1 MLNSGDRL
9 RALFVIW
16 GAATAIVISMMI
28 FLGHA
33 EGWVTAVLGLAV
45 AFMTVL
51 ATFMVTR
58 ASSMV
63 ETKMDTGRMSGKAKR
78 SDTALIDRLLDSM
91 SDAEV
96 AALRRRLEEE
106 ADSVVGDD
114 GEMVSLDDLRAGRTP
129 GGRGSTR

>member
-16 GAATAIVISMMI
+16 GAATAIAISMLI
-28 FLGHA
+28 FLQHA
-33 EGWVTAVLGLAV
+33 EGWVTVVLGLAV
-45 AFMTVL
+45 AFMTLL

-58 ASSMV
+58 ASNTV
-63 ETKMDTGRMSGKAKR
+63 ETRIDTGRMSGKAKR

-106 ADSVVGDD
+106 ADAVIGDD
-114 GEMVSLDDLRAGRTP
+114 GEMVSLDDLREGRTP
-129 GGRGSTR
+129 GSRGSTR

>member
-1 MLNSGDRL
+1 LNSGDRL

-16 GAATAIVISMMI
+16 GAATMIAISLMI
-28 FLGHA
+28 FLGRA
-33 EGWVTAVLGLAV
+33 EGWVTVVLGLALT
-45 AFMTVL
+45 FMTLL

-58 ASSMV
+58 ASTTV
-63 ETKMDTGRMSGKAKR
+63 ETKVDTGRISGKAKH

-106 ADSVVGDD
+106 NEAVVGDD
-114 GEMVSLDDLRAGRTP
+114 GEMVSLDDLRARKTP
-129 GGRGSTR
+129 GSRGSTR